1 VQQHLEDALAKGA
14 RIEAQSR
21 PVGNVENG
29 FFHPA
34 TLLTNVTDDM
44 LTMCDETFGPLIAVQ
59 RVANEEDAIRKANES
74 KLALT
79 SSVWTKNNKRGRAI
93 AARLQ
98 SGVTTINDHLY
109 SHGLSETPWGGW
121 KESGIGRTHGPE
133 GLEEMTQAKAVNWDI
148 LPSKRNIFW
157 YPFDEATYNGIKN
170 ALHFVFP
177 KGIGQMLGASLKL
190 TPFLVKKMFTKWKT
204 D

>member
-1 VQQHLEDALAKGA
+1 
-14 RIEAQSR
+14 
-21 PVGNVENG
+21 
-29 FFHPA
+29 
-34 TLLTNVTDDM
+34 
-44 LTMCDETFGPLIAVQ
+44 
-59 RVANEEDAIRKANES
+59 
-74 KLALT
+74 
-79 SSVWTKNNKRGRAI
+79 VWTKNNKRGRAI

-109 SHGLSETPWGGW
+109 SHGLSETPRGGW

-177 KGIGQMLGASLKL
+177 KGIGQMLGASQKL